1 MSWEQQLGTIA
12 IMLVTSKGAAAV
24 SGGSF
29 VVFAA
34 TVTAIGVFPVEGL
47 ALLFG
52 VYRFMSMA
60 IATCNTIG
68 NRMATVVVS
77 KWSGEFTE
85 QPAGLNT
92 TDCLAAAQRQRS
104 SRSSVPSSYT
114 EDCL

>member
-1 MSWEQQLGTIA
+1 
-12 IMLVTSKGAAAV
+12 MLVTSKGAAAV

-34 TVTAIGVFPVEGL
+34 TVTAFGVRPLEGL

-52 VYRFMSMA
+52 VYRFMSMVMA

-68 NRMATVVVS
+68 NSVATVVVS

-85 QPAGLNT
+85 QTAKAEYSRVFGRNPE
-92 TDCLAAAQRQRS
+92 AA
-104 SRSSVPSSYT
+104 
-114 EDCL
+114 L

>member
-1 MSWEQQLGTIA
+1 
-12 IMLVTSKGAAAV
+12 MLVTFKGAAAV

-34 TVTAIGVFPVEGL
+34 TVTAIGVLPVEGL

-68 NRMATVVVS
+68 NSVATVVVS
-77 KWSGEFTE
+77 KCSGEFTE
-85 QPAGLNT
+85 QTAN
-92 TDCLAAAQRQRS
+92 AEY
-104 SRSSVPSSYT
+104 SRVFGPKLLYT
-114 EDCL
+114 PLQNC